1 MNDCLPYYVVTEYEC
16 SLFDVVLSKKIYYPL
31 TINDGVVSR
40 YGTYPYLSYLGDY
53 CPLSHNDRWTS
64 LLRLFE
70 ENGDLVCNFKID
82 YVYNENGDILYE
94 DFYNRNSN
102 ELEFYAR
109 HSYVY
114 DENVPGT
121 SIAGYSRKF
130 KLLYETVVDASGKET
145 SRTTYHYSP
154 YTTTGITSVASSS
167 DKAQAIYNLNGQKV
181 SSTQAGQIYIQNG
194 KKFIA
199 K

>member
-1 MNDCLPYYVVTEYEC
+1 M
-16 SLFDVVLSKKIYYPL
+16 SKKIYYPL

-40 YGTYPYLSYLGDY
+40 YGTDPYLSYLGDY
-53 CPLSHNDRWTS
+53 CPLSHNDRWTC

-154 YTTTGITSVASSS
+154 YSTTGITSVASSS

-199 K
+199 KS